1 MQGVYDT
8 HFGAAAKGALFPGL
22 RMTESQL
29 HITATNA
36 QTMTARALLLGE
48 RIDTAGLERADLVST
63 APLAFHAG
71 QAGFAVLYRFGVAVL
86 FGLSPLEEDEIV
98 TRIGARIAG
107 ASRGD
112 DESLVM
118 ETGQEGEDKA
128 LPNGRLAVKDLS
140 EARLLVVA
148 DALAKSVALARDER
162 RVNAVFDTIEP
173 FAAEL
178 ASKGRPP
185 WRRKSM
191 LELIGQTLLVRH
203 RVSGRVAVEDK
214 PDVLWDRPDLERLYA
229 RLEDE
234 YELEARG
241 RTLNA
246 KIDVIGETARALTDL
261 IDADRSVRLEWIIII
276 LIAMEI
282 FLSLFQMFGQT
293 HLQGAHT
300 PSSAAHMSSPESH
313 LKPGS

>member
-1 MQGVYDT
+1 MVET
-8 HFGAAAKGALFPGL
+8 LNSPATAAMSRQAL
-22 RMTESQL
+22 
-29 HITATNA
+29 
-36 QTMTARALLLGE
+36 TARALLLGE
-48 RIDTAGLERADLVST
+48 RLDTEGLERADLVST
-63 APLAFHAG
+63 APLAFHVG
-71 QAGFAVLYRFGVAVL
+71 QSGFAVLYRFGVAVL

-98 TRIGARIAG
+98 KKIGLRVSG

-112 DESLVM
+112 DETLII
-118 ETGQEGEDKA
+118 EATPDGEEKA
-128 LPNGRLAVKDLS
+128 LPDGRLAVKDLS
-140 EARLLVVA
+140 EARLLVIA
-148 DALAKSVALARDER
+148 DVLAKSVALARDER

-178 ASKGRPP
+178 AARGSPP
-185 WRRKSM
+185 WKRKSM

-203 RVSGRVAVEDK
+203 RVSGRVAVDDK

-234 YELEARG
+234 YDLTPRA

-261 IDADRSVRLEWIIII
+261 IDAARSVRLEWTIII

-282 FLSLFQMFGQT
+282 VLTLFQMWV
-293 HLQGAHT
+293 AR
-300 PSSAAHMSSPESH
+300 MS
-313 LKPGS
+313 

>member
-1 MQGVYDT
+1 
-8 HFGAAAKGALFPGL
+8 
-22 RMTESQL
+22 MTEVEL
-29 HITATNA
+29 RAKLPVT

-63 APLAFHAG
+63 APLAFHVG

-98 TRIGARIAG
+98 SKIGARVAG

-112 DESLVM
+112 DETLVI
-118 ETGQEGEDKA
+118 ETHHEGEDKA
-128 LPNGRLAVKDLS
+128 LTNGRLAVKDLS
-140 EARLLVVA
+140 EPRLLVIA

-162 RVNAVFDTIEP
+162 RVNAVFDTVEP

-185 WRRKSM
+185 WRRKAM

-203 RVSGRVAVEDK
+203 RVTGRVAVEDK

-246 KIDVIGETARALTDL
+246 KIDVIGETARALTDI
-261 IDADRSVRLEWIIII
+261 IDADRSVRLEWIIIV

-282 FLSLFQMFGQT
+282 VLSLFQMFAGQ
-293 HLQGAHT
+293 HQLRALHAASMAGHA
-300 PSSAAHMSSPESH
+300 SAPDSH
-313 LKPGS
+313 WKPGN

>member
-1 MQGVYDT
+1 MADILENT
-8 HFGAAAKGALFPGL
+8 KSFS
-22 RMTESQL
+22 RS
-29 HITATNA
+29 
-36 QTMTARALLLGE
+36 MTARALLLGE
-48 RIDTAGLERADLVST
+48 RIDTVGLERSDLVST
-63 APLAFHAG
+63 APLAFHVG
-71 QAGFAVLYRFGVAVL
+71 QSGFAVLYRFGVAVL
-86 FGLSPLEEDEIV
+86 FGLSPLEEDEILQKV
-98 TRIGARIAG
+98 GARVAG
-107 ASRGD
+107 ASHGD
-112 DESLVM
+112 DETLVV
-118 ETGQEGEDKA
+118 ETTQEGEDKA
-128 LPNGRLAVKDLS
+128 LLNGRLAVKDLS
-140 EARLLVVA
+140 EARLLVIA

-173 FAAEL
+173 FAADL

-185 WRRKSM
+185 WRRRSM

-261 IDADRSVRLEWIIII
+261 IDADRSVRLEWIIIV
-276 LIAMEI
+276 LIGMEI
-282 FLSLFQMFGQT
+282 ALSVFQILADEHYLRVSHAT
-293 HLQGAHT
+293 
-300 PSSAAHMSSPESH
+300 SSAVHASSPESH
-313 LKPGS
+313 AKPGN

>member
-1 MQGVYDT
+1 MVETINSPATTAISRQ
-8 HFGAAAKGALFPGL
+8 AL
-22 RMTESQL
+22 
-29 HITATNA
+29 
-36 QTMTARALLLGE
+36 TARALLLGE
-48 RIDTAGLERADLVST
+48 RIDTDGLERADLVST

-71 QAGFAVLYRFGVAVL
+71 QSGFAVLYRFGVAVL

-98 TRIGARIAG
+98 QKIGLRVAG

-112 DESLVM
+112 DETLII
-118 ETGQEGEDKA
+118 EATPDGEEKA
-128 LPNGRLAVKDLS
+128 LPDGRLAVKDLS
-140 EARLLVVA
+140 EARLLVIA
-148 DALAKSVALARDER
+148 DVLAKSVALARDER

-178 ASKGRPP
+178 AARGSPP
-185 WRRKSM
+185 WKRKSM
-191 LELIGQTLLVRH
+191 LELMGQTLLVRH
-203 RVSGRVAVEDK
+203 RVSGRVAVDDK

-234 YELEARG
+234 YELTPRA

-261 IDADRSVRLEWIIII
+261 IDAARSVRLEWTIII

-282 FLSLFQMFGQT
+282 VLTLFQMWV
-293 HLQGAHT
+293 AR
-300 PSSAAHMSSPESH
+300 MS
-313 LKPGS
+313 

>member
-1 MQGVYDT
+1 MVDT
-8 HFGAAAKGALFPGL
+8 LQSPAAALIPQSL
-22 RMTESQL
+22 
-29 HITATNA
+29 
-36 QTMTARALLLGE
+36 TARAMLLGE
-48 RIDTAGLERADLVST
+48 RIDTEGLERADLVST

-71 QAGFAVLYRFGVAVL
+71 QSGFAVLYRFGVAVL

-98 TRIGARIAG
+98 KKIGLRVAG

-112 DESLVM
+112 DETLIV
-118 ETGQEGEDKA
+118 EATPDGEEKA
-128 LPNGRLAVKDLS
+128 LPDGRLAVKDLS
-140 EARLLVVA
+140 DARLLVIA
-148 DALAKSVALARDER
+148 DVLAKSVALARDER

-178 ASKGRPP
+178 AAKGSPP
-185 WRRKSM
+185 WKRKSM
-191 LELIGQTLLVRH
+191 LELMGQTLLVRH
-203 RVSGRVAVEDK
+203 RVSGRVAVDDK

-234 YELEARG
+234 YELTPRA

-261 IDADRSVRLEWIIII
+261 IDAARSVRLEWTIIV

-282 FLSLFQMFGQT
+282 VLTLFQMWV
-293 HLQGAHT
+293 AR
-300 PSSAAHMSSPESH
+300 MS
-313 LKPGS
+313 

>member
-1 MQGVYDT
+1 
-8 HFGAAAKGALFPGL
+8 
-22 RMTESQL
+22 MTDFEL
-29 HITATNA
+29 IATASTT
-36 QTMTARALLLGE
+36 QTMTARALMLGE

-98 TRIGARIAG
+98 TKIGARVAG

-112 DESLVM
+112 DETLVI
-118 ETGQEGEDKA
+118 ETTQDGEDKA

-140 EARLLVVA
+140 EERLLVIA
-148 DALAKSVALARDER
+148 DALAKSVALGRDER

-261 IDADRSVRLEWIIII
+261 IDADRSVRLEWIIIV

-282 FLSLFQMFGQT
+282 GLSLFEIFTGQHYIREMQAAST
-293 HLQGAHT
+293 
-300 PSSAAHMSSPESH
+300 AAHGSPTESH
-313 LKPGS
+313 SK

>member
-1 MQGVYDT
+1 
-8 HFGAAAKGALFPGL
+8 
-22 RMTESQL
+22 MTETEFRPTSAV
-29 HITATNA
+29 T
-36 QTMTARALLLGE
+36 QTTTARALLLGE
-48 RIDTAGLERADLVST
+48 RIDTVGLERADLVST
-63 APLAFHAG
+63 SPLAFHVG

-98 TRIGARIAG
+98 TKIGARVAG

-112 DESLVM
+112 DETLVI
-118 ETGQEGEDKA
+118 ETAHDGEEKA
-128 LPNGRLAVKDLS
+128 LLNGRLAVKDLS
-140 EARLLVVA
+140 EARLLVIA

-185 WRRKSM
+185 WKRKSM

-261 IDADRSVRLEWIIII
+261 IDADRSVRLEWIIIV
-276 LIAMEI
+276 LIAME
-282 FLSLFQMFGQT
+282 FGLSLFQIFVDQRPHAT
-293 HLQGAHT
+293 HAASTSPHV
-300 PSSAAHMSSPESH
+300 SAPESH
-313 LKPGS
+313 AK

>member
-1 MQGVYDT
+1 M
-8 HFGAAAKGALFPGL
+8 
-22 RMTESQL
+22 
-29 HITATNA
+29 
-36 QTMTARALLLGE
+36 LGE

-63 APLAFHAG
+63 APLAFHVG

-98 TRIGARIAG
+98 TKICARVAG
-107 ASRGD
+107 RSRGD
-112 DESLVM
+112 DETLVI
-118 ETGQEGEDKA
+118 ETHQDGEDKA
-128 LPNGRLAVKDLS
+128 LTNGRLAVKDLS
-140 EARLLVVA
+140 EERLLVIA
-148 DALAKSVALARDER
+148 DALAKSVALGRDER
-162 RVNAVFDTIEP
+162 RVNAVFDTVEP

-261 IDADRSVRLEWIIII
+261 IDADRSVRLEWIIIV

-282 FLSLFQMFGQT
+282 GLSLFQMFADL
-293 HLQGAHT
+293 HHARVAHAASS
-300 PSSAAHMSSPESH
+300 PSHVLAPESH
-313 LKPGS
+313 LKPGN

>member
-1 MQGVYDT
+1 MVET
-8 HFGAAAKGALFPGL
+8 LNSPAATAMSRQAL
-22 RMTESQL
+22 
-29 HITATNA
+29 
-36 QTMTARALLLGE
+36 TARALLLGE
-48 RIDTAGLERADLVST
+48 RLDTEGLERADLVST
-63 APLAFHAG
+63 APLAFHVG
-71 QAGFAVLYRFGVAVL
+71 QSGFAVLYRFGVAVL

-98 TRIGARIAG
+98 KKIGLRVSG

-112 DESLVM
+112 DETLII
-118 ETGQEGEDKA
+118 EATPDGEEKA
-128 LPNGRLAVKDLS
+128 LPDGRLAVKDLS
-140 EARLLVVA
+140 EARLLVIA
-148 DALAKSVALARDER
+148 DVLAKSVALARDER

-178 ASKGRPP
+178 AARGSPP
-185 WRRKSM
+185 WKRKSM

-203 RVSGRVAVEDK
+203 RVSGRVAVDDK

-234 YELEARG
+234 YDLTPRA

-261 IDADRSVRLEWIIII
+261 IDAARSVRLEWTIII

-282 FLSLFQMFGQT
+282 VLTLFQMWV
-293 HLQGAHT
+293 AR
-300 PSSAAHMSSPESH
+300 MS
-313 LKPGS
+313 

>member
-1 MQGVYDT
+1 MTDPVFQAPP
-8 HFGAAAKGALFPGL
+8 AAA
-22 RMTESQL
+22 R
-29 HITATNA
+29 
-36 QTMTARALLLGE
+36 TMTARALLLGE
-48 RIDTAGLERADLVST
+48 RIDTAGLERADSVST
-63 APLAFHAG
+63 VPLAFHAG
-71 QAGFAVLYRFGVAVL
+71 QSGFVVLYRFGVAVL

-98 TRIGARIAG
+98 TRIGARVAA

-112 DESLVM
+112 DETLVV
-118 ETGQEGEDKA
+118 ETGHEGEDKP
-128 LPNGRLAVKDLS
+128 LPNGRLAVRDLS
-140 EARLLVVA
+140 EARLLVIA

-185 WRRKSM
+185 WNRKSM

-241 RTLNA
+241 RTLTA
-246 KIDVIGETARALTDL
+246 KIDVIGETARALTEL
-261 IDADRSVRLEWIIII
+261 IDAERAMRLEWIIVV
-276 LIAMEI
+276 LIAVEI
-282 FLSLFQMFGQT
+282 VLSLFE
-293 HLQGAHT
+293 
-300 PSSAAHMSSPESH
+300 MSSQHHMRAAQTVSTTVRGSSVESH
-313 LKPGS
+313 SKPGN